1 MKDLV
6 NLDRLKIVSLSV
18 SNRKNYKVSIK
29 EILFNPDKKNGI
41 RCNLSIF
48 IDEVKILCDLY
59 FTYKGISDKSYS
71 YLFSLKEFVEKVLN
85 EDDRLQ
91 EISRKI
97 SYGFNSRLDFYFEEY
112 FEKWF
117 LTRQNFYVRI

>member
-59 FTYKGISDKSYS
+59 FTFKGISDKSYS
-71 YLFSLKEFVEKVLN
+71 YLFSLKESVEKVLN
-85 EDDRLQ
+85 ENDRLQ
-91 EISRKI
+91 GLSKKI
-97 SYGFNSRLDFYFEEY
+97 AFDFNSKLDFLF
-112 FEKWF
+112 W
-117 LTRQNFYVRI
+117 RIFWEMILDKIEILC